1 MQLRLTVPIAVL
13 ALAGATMPAVA
24 TSQPAGLGQPTSWAA
39 TALRAKGVDASAYR
53 FETVRTSLI
62 GTHVRGRQFRGG
74 LPVEGTEALVTAVGG
89 RVVQVDAFGTALPG
103 LPTAHPVG
111 PVAARA
117 AALRRLAVRTLL
129 VPTTTERVLVP
140 ADGRL
145 VDTYQVSVIAL
156 RPTTAARVDID
167 AATGRVL
174 QVVDAAKHDDATAK
188 VFEPNPVVTSRNTK
202 LRSVGETYT
211 GINVPLD
218 SAALT
223 AQLRTLP
230 LKGLDH
236 AALQQG
242 RLTGP
247 YANVL
252 GVAGY
257 LNPPFAYSR
266 SDPRFVGLMA
276 YAHVDRYQRWL
287 RSLGLRNVNAS
298 SQKLVPTLLV
308 GFDNS
313 MYRPAEDVIIF
324 GGGGVPDAEDA
335 EVILHEYGH
344 AMQDDQVPGFGA
356 TQQGGSMGEG
366 FGDFNAAN
374 YYALTSKGFGDLCV
388 AEWDSTSYASTNPP
402 CLRRIDSRKRY
413 PKDLDRKNAS
423 VHADGEM
430 WSAFL
435 WRLRAHLGR
444 TPSARSANAAKLV
457 LTSHELLTSRAG
469 FGEGVAALRNAAKA
483 LHRPDWATWVDRE
496 AATTGFPRNP

>member
-1 MQLRLTVPIAVL
+1 MKLRLAAPVAALT
-13 ALAGATMPAVA
+13 LAGATLPAIA
-24 TSQPAGLGQPTSWAA
+24 TSQPPGLGEPTAWAA
-39 TALRAKGVDASAYR
+39 TALGAKGASAYR

-74 LPVEGTEALVTAVGG
+74 LPVEGTEVLVTAVGG
-89 RVVQVDAFGTALPG
+89 RVVQVEAFGSALPG
-103 LPTAHPVG
+103 LPAVHPVG
-111 PVAARA
+111 PAAARA
-117 AALRRLAVRTLL
+117 AALRRLAVRALL
-129 VPTTTERVLVP
+129 VPTTTQRVLVP
-140 ADGRL
+140 VGGRL
-145 VDTYQVSVIAL
+145 VDTYQVSVIAQ
-156 RPTTAARVDID
+156 RPATAARVDIE

-174 QVVDAAKHDDATAK
+174 HVVDAAKHDDAAAK
-188 VFEPNPVVTSRNTK
+188 VFDPNPVVTSRNTK
-202 LRSVGETYT
+202 LRSFGETHR
-211 GINVPLD
+211 GVAVPLD
-218 SAALT
+218 APELT
-223 AQLRTLP
+223 SQLRTVRLR
-230 LKGLDH
+230 GLDH

-252 GVAGY
+252 GAAGY
-257 LNPPFAYSR
+257 LNPPFSYSR

-287 RSLGLRNVNAS
+287 QSLGLRNVNAS
-298 SQKLVPTLLV
+298 AQTLVPTLV
-308 GFDNS
+308 QGFDNS

-344 AMQDDQVPGFGA
+344 AMQDDQVPGYGA

-374 YYALTSKGFGDLCV
+374 YYALTSKGFGDACV
-388 AEWDSTSYASTNPP
+388 AEWDSTSYAKTNPP
-402 CLRRIDSRKRY
+402 CLRRMDSRKHY
-413 PKDLDRKNAS
+413 PRDLDRKNED

-435 WRLRAHLGR
+435 WRLRAHLGS
-444 TPSARSANAAKLV
+444 TPAARSANAIKLV
-457 LTSHELLTSRAG
+457 LSSHELLTSRAG
-469 FGEGVAALRNAAKA
+469 FGDGVAALRNAAKA

-496 AATTGFPRNP
+496 AAVTGFPRNP